1 MKTRIKILDDID
13 HKLYVQRW
21 EANNKNFIEV
31 RLNPEEGEILLSA
44 IMSAIGWETR
54 IQSFVDGI
62 PAKETPEDSRV
73 KKLKKIE
80 RKLSRHH
87 WEDKDFI
94 TVSFNA
100 EEWEFVYTAIHSVSV
115 WEVRIDTFVDKKK
128 DEA

>member
-80 RKLSRHH
+80 RKLSQHH

-115 WEVRIDTFVDKKK
+115 WEVRIDTFIDKKK